1 MDIYKYQSLSF
12 RNKALWELK
21 KEKRKL
27 AKTSFTFWVE
37 VQLVN
42 NKKYWY
48 QLPKDLQK
56 AMQQHYQ
63 SHKNNWQSVILGAA
77 INVPVTN
84 YDKHGNTKLRVG
96 IVRQVVRKKR
106 HISNSRWV
114 TRSQFGR
121 INKWFCYHIFKA
133 TRFFSGKIDQEK
145 MPLQDVVFIK
155 FMQHDYSEKQRNII
169 LFDLENLA
177 FRQTIFAKLLE
188 RFVIAPI
195 NKFGEIFKKGLKQV

>member
-27 AKTSFTFWVE
+27 AKTSFAFWVE

-48 QLPKDLQK
+48 QLSKDLQK

-63 SHKNNWQSVILGAA
+63 NHKNNWQSVILGAA

-84 YDKHGNTKLRVG
+84 YDKLGNTKLRVG

-106 HISNSRWV
+106 HISNSRWI

-121 INKWFCYHIFKA
+121 INKSFYYHIFKA